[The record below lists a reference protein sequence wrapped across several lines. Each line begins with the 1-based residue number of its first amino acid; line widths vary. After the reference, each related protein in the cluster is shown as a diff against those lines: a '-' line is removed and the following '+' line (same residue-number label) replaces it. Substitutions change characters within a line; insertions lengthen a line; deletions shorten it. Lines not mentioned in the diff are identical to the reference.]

1 MKRIKKSK
9 YVGVTFDKRTGR
21 WIAQI
26 SVKGLQRTLGRYPT
40 ELEAHEVYKKAKG
53 IKHEVDVNGVVEN
66 NVVDFIVENTDYTKA
81 EFLSKKKN
89 KLKYLAFQL
98 MHDLDISLQAI
109 ANEFNT
115 TVFSVER
122 GLELYDWLSLVSFE
136 DLDYKRETR
145 RLRNLYKTL

>member
-40 ELEAHEVYKKAKG
+40 ELEAYEVYKKAKG
-53 IKHEVDVNGVVEN
+53 TDKDNVEN

-89 KLKYLAFQL
+89 KLKFLAFQL
-98 MHDLDISLQAI
+98 MRDLDISLQAI

-145 RLRNLYKTL
+145 RLRNLYKTI

>member
-1 MKRIKKSK
+1 MKRIKRSK

-40 ELEAHEVYKKAKG
+40 ELEAYEVYKKAKG
-53 IKHEVDVNGVVEN
+53 TDKDNVEN

-89 KLKYLAFQL
+89 KLKFLAFQL
-98 MHDLDISLQAI
+98 MRDLDISLQAI

-145 RLRNLYKTL
+145 RLRNLYKTI

>member
-1 MKRIKKSK
+1 MKRIKKRKKTSK
-9 YVGVTFDKRTGR
+9 YIGVTCCKRTGR
-21 WIAQI
+21 WIAQV
-26 SVKGLQRTLGRYPT
+26 SKNGVQKTLGTFST
-40 ELEAHEVYKKAKG
+40 EELAHISYKEAKG
-53 IKHEVDVNGVVEN
+53 TDKDNVEN

-89 KLKYLAFQL
+89 KLKFLAFQL
-98 MHDLDISLQAI
+98 MRDLDISLQAI

-145 RLRNLYKTL
+145 RLRNLYKTI